1 MKGVKLPTPDDVTEE
16 GGTLWA
22 VRPPGGGVSEGGGG
36 RAPLGPG
43 TRMRGE
49 GAEPG
54 RGCALC
60 SE

>member
-1 MKGVKLPTPDDVTEE
+1 MKMDDVTEE
-16 GGTLWA
+16 GGICGRCGLLGA
-22 VRPPGGGVSEGGGG
+22 ESEREGG
-36 RAPLGPG
+36 RAPVGRG

-54 RGCALC
+54 RGCAPC